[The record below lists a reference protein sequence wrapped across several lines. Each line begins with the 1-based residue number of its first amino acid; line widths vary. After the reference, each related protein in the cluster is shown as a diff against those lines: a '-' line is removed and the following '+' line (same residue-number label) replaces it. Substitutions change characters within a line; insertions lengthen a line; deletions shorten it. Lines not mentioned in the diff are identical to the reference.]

1 MCMKIDAQKIIDE
14 THAVFEKSGA
24 ADILRNCTNV
34 VKDEDYK
41 RLHPFPLTPTN
52 IVIDCAELNR
62 QVRRYNDKF
71 QKWGTDHQ
79 HLQRY
84 GLAVVNQSG
93 ELIDNDPI
101 NGSLMAC
108 NRDNP
113 NCPLIET
120 DCATATEV
128 MQLPALRPLHIFD
141 GHWCRSNILKWHSG
155 AFFFP
160 HIDTIVPSMW
170 IRLWAAT
177 SDNVLLRFYN
187 PASGELEQADYEPG
201 RVYIIDTSLV
211 HDASTTG
218 FNVLQLFLSVQPSAY
233 ELLFNNTNN

>member
-1 MCMKIDAQKIIDE
+1 MKIDAQKIIDE
-14 THAVFEKSGA
+14 TYAVFEKSGA

-52 IVIDCAELNR
+52 IVIDSNAFNM
-62 QVRRYNDKF
+62 QVKQYNKKF
-71 QKWGTDHQ
+71 QKWGPDHQ

-93 ELIDNDPI
+93 NLIDNDPV
-101 NGSLMAC
+101 NGSMTAW

-113 NCPLIET
+113 EHPLIDT
-120 DCATATEV
+120 DCITPTEV
-128 MQLPALRPLHIFD
+128 LDLPALSPLRVFD

-177 SDNVLLRFYN
+177 SKDVALRFYN
-187 PASGELEQADYEPG
+187 SETEELEIVDYELG

-218 FNVLQLFLSVQPSAY
+218 FNVMQLFLSVQPSAY
-233 ELLFNNTNN
+233 DILLNCTNN

>member
-1 MCMKIDAQKIIDE
+1 MKVDAQKIIDE
-14 THAVFEKSGA
+14 TYAVFEKSGA

-52 IVIDCAELNR
+52 ITIDCDGLNK
-62 QVRRYNDKF
+62 QVKQYNNKF

-84 GLAVVNQSG
+84 GLALVNQNG
-93 ELIDNDPI
+93 ELIDNDPV
-101 NGSLMAC
+101 NGSLMAW

-113 NCPLIET
+113 THPLIDT
-120 DCATATEV
+120 DCITPTAV
-128 MQLPALRPLHIFD
+128 MELPALTPLRVFD
-141 GHWCRSNILKWHSG
+141 GYWCRSNILKWHSG

-160 HIDTIVPSMW
+160 HIDTVVPSMW

-177 SDNVLLRFYN
+177 SNDAVLRFYN
-187 PASGELEQADYEPG
+187 PASSALEQIEYEPG
-201 RVYIIDTSLV
+201 RVYVIDTSLV

-218 FNVLQLFLSVQPSAY
+218 FNVLQLFLSVLPSAY
-233 ELLFNNTNN
+233 DLLINNTNN

>member
-1 MCMKIDAQKIIDE
+1 MKINAQQIIDE
-14 THAVFEKSGA
+14 TIAVFEKSGA
-24 ADILRNCTNV
+24 ADILRSCENV
-34 VKDEDYK
+34 VKDEEYK

-52 IVIDCAELNR
+52 ITFDCNGLNI
-62 QVRRYNDKF
+62 QVKQYNSKF
-71 QKWGTDHQ
+71 QKWGTDNQ

-101 NGSLMAC
+101 NGSLMAW

-113 NCPLIET
+113 TLPLIET
-120 DCATATEV
+120 DCTTKTEV
-128 MQLPALRPLHIFD
+128 MDLPALTPLRIFD
-141 GHWCRSNILKWHSG
+141 GHWCRSNILKWHNG
-155 AFFFP
+155 AFFYP
-160 HIDTIVPSMW
+160 HIDTVVPSMW

-177 SDNVLLRFYN
+177 SNDVVLRFYN
-187 PASGELEQADYEPG
+187 PASGELEQVDYEPG

-218 FNVLQLFLSVQPSAY
+218 FNVLQLFLSVLPSAY
-233 ELLFNNTNN
+233 DLLINNTNN

>member
-1 MCMKIDAQKIIDE
+1 MKIDAQKIINE
-14 THAVFEKSGA
+14 TVAVFEKSGA
-24 ADILRNCTNV
+24 AEIFRNCTSV

-52 IVIDCAELNR
+52 IVIDCNAFNM
-62 QVRRYNDKF
+62 QVKQYNNKF

-93 ELIDNDPI
+93 DLIDNDPI
-101 NGSLMAC
+101 NGSLMAW

-113 NCPLIET
+113 THPLIET
-120 DCATATEV
+120 GCVTPTEV
-128 MQLPALRPLHIFD
+128 LNLPSLEPLSILN

-160 HIDTIVPSMW
+160 HIDTVVPSMW

-177 SDNVLLRFYN
+177 SNDVVLRFYN
-187 PASGELEQADYEPG
+187 PANGELEQVDYEPG
-201 RVYIIDTSLV
+201 RVYVIDTSLV

-218 FNVLQLFLSVQPSAY
+218 FNVLQLFLSVLPSAY
-233 ELLFNNTNN
+233 DLLINNTNN